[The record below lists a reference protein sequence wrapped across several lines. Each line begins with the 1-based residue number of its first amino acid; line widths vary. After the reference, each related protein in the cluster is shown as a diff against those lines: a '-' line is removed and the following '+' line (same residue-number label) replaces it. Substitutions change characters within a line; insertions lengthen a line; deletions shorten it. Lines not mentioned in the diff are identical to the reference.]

1 MKFMIKKKAI
11 YSLIYFGMIFII
23 GMILTHSEYIST
35 ALIID
40 FWFSIPMALAYF
52 VELLLYKKVTK
63 AIYIIIAL
71 VNTIISFIIISIIS
85 GYILS
90 KILYIPF

>member
-1 MKFMIKKKAI
+1 MTKKKAI
-11 YSLIYFGMIFII
+11 YSLIYFGMIFMI
-23 GMILTHSEYIST
+23 GMILTHNEYIST

-40 FWFSIPMALAYF
+40 FWFSIPMALIYF
-52 VELLLYKKVTK
+52 VELLLCKKATK

-71 VNTIISFIIISIIS
+71 VNTLISFIIISIIS
-85 GYILS
+85 GYILR

>member
-40 FWFSIPMALAYF
+40 LWFSIPMALAYF
-52 VELLLYKKVTK
+52 VELLLCKKVTK

>member
-11 YSLIYFGMIFII
+11 YSLISFGMIFII

-40 FWFSIPMALAYF
+40 LWFSIPMALAYF
-52 VELLLYKKVTK
+52 VELLLCKKVTK

>member
-1 MKFMIKKKAI
+1 MKFMTKKKAI
-11 YSLIYFGMIFII
+11 YSLIYFGMIFMI
-23 GMILTHSEYIST
+23 GMILTHNEYIST

-40 FWFSIPMALAYF
+40 FWFSIPMALIYF
-52 VELLLYKKVTK
+52 VELFLCKKATK

-85 GYILS
+85 CYILS
-90 KILYIPF
+90 EIFYIPF